1 MNILKKENWWIWLLL
16 MFFSGGSDVFCLGA
30 LCDCFSKD
38 AWYAKGRNWAI
49 GFLCFLIPGLMMI
62 SIFYLQILCQT
73 AAKLKVKGSEI
84 YLSYYIWLLCL
95 IVPIFGWILLIVM
108 FIYLHIYIIV
118 ALHDGNGEVFIKE

>member
-1 MNILKKENWWIWLLL
+1 
-16 MFFSGGSDVFCLGA
+16 
-30 LCDCFSKD
+30 
-38 AWYAKGRNWAI
+38 
-49 GFLCFLIPGLMMI
+49 MI